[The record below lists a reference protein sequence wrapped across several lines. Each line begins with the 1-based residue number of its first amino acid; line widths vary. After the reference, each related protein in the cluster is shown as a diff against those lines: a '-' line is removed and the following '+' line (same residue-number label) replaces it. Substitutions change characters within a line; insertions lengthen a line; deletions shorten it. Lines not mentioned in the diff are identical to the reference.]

1 MVFHYFT
8 YRIRI
13 PNSEILRDKI
23 GKQELTEGEVGHGG
37 SFLGVL
43 AFVPVAGLRVPFLPR
58 ARGRLS
64 TCACAT
70 PTFPT
75 STSTRPHDTP
85 PAELEASVTRHTAH
99 ARHSTSILPSPS
111 HRFHSHGR
119 MAMGTFPFQWPMDP
133 ASTGLDGSSLLPPPP
148 AVAPDD
154 SVAYYAAPQ
163 MHAAAS
169 LPELAAPFPSSRDV
183 ELAMR
188 RSEEEEVAGIRLV
201 HLLMSCAGA
210 VEAGNHALA
219 SAQLADANASLAAL
233 STASGIGRVAVH
245 FTDALSR
252 RLFQLSP
259 TTTPPAGADAEEHAF
274 LHHHFY
280 EACPYLKFAHFTANQ
295 AILEA
300 FHGADTVH
308 VVDFSLMQGLQW
320 PALIHALALRPGGPP
335 FLRITGIGPPS
346 PPGGRDELRDVGLRL
361 ANLARS
367 VRVRFSF
374 RGVAANTLD
383 EVQPWMLQIAP
394 GEAVAVNSVLQ
405 LHRLLADPADHQAP
419 IDAVLDCVASLQ
431 PKILTVI
438 EQEADHNKPGFLDRF
453 TEALFYYSAVFD
465 SLDAT
470 GTGNAMAEA
479 YLQREICDIVCNEGP
494 ARTERHEP
502 LSQWRDRLGRAGLS
516 AVPLGPSALRQ
527 ARMLVGLSSG
537 EGHSVEE
544 ADGCLTLGWHGR
556 ALFSASAWQAA
567 AAVDGEDNNN
577 HNSNNSNV
585 SGGSGSDSNNS
596 SSSNGKTQSSSGG
609 VVGASNNMFL

>member
-1 MVFHYFT
+1 MTH
-8 YRIRI
+8 
-13 PNSEILRDKI
+13 
-23 GKQELTEGEVGHGG
+23 
-37 SFLGVL
+37 
-43 AFVPVAGLRVPFLPR
+43 
-58 ARGRLS
+58 
-64 TCACAT
+64 
-70 PTFPT
+70 
-75 STSTRPHDTP
+75 RPP
-85 PAELEASVTRHTAH
+85 SAKHTAH
-99 ARHSTSILPSPS
+99 APHSTSILPPLPL
-111 HRFHSHGR
+111 RR

-133 ASTGLDGSSLLPPPP
+133 ASTGLDGTLLPSLLPTPPT
-148 AVAPDD
+148 DD

-163 MHAAAS
+163 MHAAT
-169 LPELAAPFPSSRDV
+169 LPELAPPFHSRDAAAA

-188 RSEEEEVAGIRLV
+188 RAEEEVAGIRLV

-210 VEAGNHALA
+210 IEAGDHALA
-219 SAQLADANASLAAL
+219 SGQLTDANASLAAL

-252 RLFQLSP
+252 RLFLSP
-259 TTTPPAGADAEEHAF
+259 TTPPGTDADHGF
-274 LHHHFY
+274 LYHHFY

-300 FHGADTVH
+300 FHGCDSVH
-308 VVDFSLMQGLQW
+308 VIDFSLMEGLQW
-320 PALIHALALRPGGPP
+320 PALIQALALRPGGPP

-346 PPGGRDELRDVGLRL
+346 APGRDELRDVGLRL
-361 ANLARS
+361 ADLARS

-405 LHRLLADPADHQAP
+405 LHRLLADPADQAP

-431 PKILTVI
+431 PKIFTVI

-465 SLDAT
+465 SLDAS

-479 YLQREICDIVCNEGP
+479 YLQREICDIVCNESS
-494 ARTERHEP
+494 ARMERHEP
-502 LSQWRDRLGRAGLS
+502 LSRWRDRLGRAGLS
-516 AVPLGPSALRQ
+516 AVPLGSSALRQ

-556 ALFSASAWQAA
+556 PLFSASAWQAA
-567 AAVDGEDNNN
+567 AVDGEDN
-577 HNSNNSNV
+577 HNSNSGS
-585 SGGSGSDSNNS
+585 SGGGSDSNNS
-596 SSSNGKTQSSSGG
+596 SSSNGKTQSSGG
-609 VVGASNNMFL
+609 VVGASNMFL